1 MVSGKPISCKK
12 KFCVGILQ
20 AFTQFEAHCDSSK
33 NRHRLT
39 SSPWLLPMVPS
50 LSISTSLTSHS
61 PINQVPAIMVAQAFI
76 RAENAGNGF
85 ENRTAYDGGI
95 QSGNSRPAVA
105 RNGME
110 WNIVVIKK

>member
-1 MVSGKPISCKK
+1 
-12 KFCVGILQ
+12 
-20 AFTQFEAHCDSSK
+20 
-33 NRHRLT
+33 
-39 SSPWLLPMVPS
+39 
-50 LSISTSLTSHS
+50 
-61 PINQVPAIMVAQAFI
+61 MVAQAFI